1 MTWILKKMQMMY
13 MSEEWEY
20 IDLFEGLMNLI
31 ALPFFIIGF
40 VFILF
45 VYLNKKTASRA
56 ILALLMFGGCLFS
69 IGEVIEVF
77 VSFEYYPELD
87 ELGDSYNIFL
97 ASILLVLGVVVSLE
111 EKLKVSEQKFKHLFE
126 NSPYSVVMLELKG
139 KIIDCNIATNRLF
152 GYKKVDIVDRD
163 FTKFFSDPSKLLVE
177 RINVMKKGKKSI
189 RPIELKIL
197 KANNVS
203 VWVNLQTSL
212 FKIHD
217 ETFIQIILRDIT
229 ERKKAED
236 IIKEEMKKL
245 KEIDQIRSDFV
256 RRTSHEL
263 KTPLISIYS
272 STQYL
277 QERYKNELNEDM
289 SNIIESINRGGERL
303 NRLTENLLDVF
314 NLETNVFTLR
324 KEKIDLV
331 KIIKEVSEDFSSMLK
346 DRKIILKLELN
357 DTCYIQADK
366 IRIEQ
371 IIINILSN
379 AIKNTPLNGLI
390 YISINKTSDYV
401 EIIFKDS
408 GIGLTEVEK
417 GMIFKKFGKIER
429 RDIEKDIVIEGS
441 GLGLFI
447 SKQIVELHGGN
458 IWVESEGRNKGSS
471 FTIRLPINE
480 TN

>member
-1 MTWILKKMQMMY
+1 MNETLIL
-13 MSEEWEY
+13 
-20 IDLFEGLMNLI
+20 IDEFDSIAHFIAMIIFLMGIVSTSLI
-31 ALPFFIIGF
+31 FWK
-40 VFILF
+40 
-45 VYLNKKTASRA
+45 KKTVSS
-56 ILALLMFGGCLFS
+56 IFLVFLMIGGFLFTL
-69 IGEVIEVF
+69 GDVIE
-77 VSFEYYPELD
+77 SSELWVEETAD
-87 ELGDSYNIFL
+87 EFGDSFTIFL
-97 ASILLVLGVVVSLE
+97 ASIILIIGFIVILEQKLKTSE
-111 EKLKVSEQKFKHLFE
+111 EKFRHLFE
-126 NSPYSVVMLELKG
+126 NSPYPVVLLELNGTIK
-139 KIIDCNIATNRLF
+139 DCNIATIELF
-152 GYKKVDIVDRD
+152 GIKKDNLIG
-163 FTKFFSDPSKLLVE
+163 TSFSELFLDPQKLSSLLEE
-177 RINVMKKGKKSI
+177 RIDFMNKG
-189 RPIELKIL
+189 KIL
-197 KANNVS
+197 KPLELKLQKKNNILI
-203 VWVNLQTSL
+203 WVTLQTSL
-212 FKIHD
+212 FKLDD
-217 ETFIQIILRDIT
+217 ETFMQMILQDIT

-236 IIKEEMKKL
+236 IIKEEMKRL

-277 QERYKNELNEDM
+277 QEKYKNEMNEDM
-289 SNIIESINRGGERL
+289 SNLLESINRGGERL
-303 NRLTENLLDVF
+303 NRLTDNLLDVF
-314 NLETNVFTLR
+314 NLETNIFTLQ

-331 KIIKEVSEDFSSMLK
+331 KIIKEISEDFSSMLK
-346 DRKIILKLELN
+346 DRKIILKLELK

-379 AIKNTPLNGLI
+379 AIKNTPLNGLM

-401 EIIFKDS
+401 EIVFKDS
-408 GIGLTEVEK
+408 GIGFTDVEK

-429 RDIEKDIVIEGS
+429 TDIDKDIIIEGS

-480 TN
+480 KK

>member
-1 MTWILKKMQMMY
+1 

-20 IDLFEGLMNLI
+20 IDLFEGSMNLI
-31 ALPFFIIGF
+31 ALPFFILGCIF
-40 VFILF
+40 TLL

-56 ILALLMFGGCLFS
+56 ILTLLMFGGCLFS
-69 IGEVIEVF
+69 FGEVIEVF

-97 ASILLVLGVVVSLE
+97 ASILLVLGIIVNLE
-111 EKLKVSEQKFKHLFE
+111 EKLKVSEEKFRHLFE
-126 NSPYSVVMLELKG
+126 NSPYSVVILELSG
-139 KIIDCNIATNRLF
+139 TIIDCNIATNILF
-152 GYKKVDIVDRD
+152 GYKRVDMVGKY
-163 FTKFFSDPSKLLVE
+163 FTTFFLDPSKFSKLLEE
-177 RINVMKKGKKSI
+177 RISVMKKRKTV
-189 RPIELKIL
+189 RPIELRIL
-197 KANNVS
+197 KRNNVS
-203 VWVNLQTSL
+203 TWVNLQTSL

-217 ETFIQIILRDIT
+217 KTFLQIILHDIT

-236 IIKEEMKKL
+236 IIKEEMKRL

-277 QERYKNELNEDM
+277 QENYKTEMNEDM
-289 SNIIESINRGGERL
+289 SNLIESINRGGARL

-314 NLETNVFTLR
+314 NLETNIFTLQ

-331 KIIKEVSEDFSSMLK
+331 KIINEVSEDFSSMLK
-346 DRKIILKLELN
+346 ARKLILKLELK

-390 YISINKTSDYV
+390 YISIDKTSDDYV
-401 EIIFKDS
+401 EIVFKDS
-408 GIGLTEVEK
+408 GIGFTEVEK

-429 RDIEKDIVIEGS
+429 KDIDKDVIIEGS

-447 SKQIVELHGGN
+447 SMQIAELHGGN

-480 TN
+480 KK